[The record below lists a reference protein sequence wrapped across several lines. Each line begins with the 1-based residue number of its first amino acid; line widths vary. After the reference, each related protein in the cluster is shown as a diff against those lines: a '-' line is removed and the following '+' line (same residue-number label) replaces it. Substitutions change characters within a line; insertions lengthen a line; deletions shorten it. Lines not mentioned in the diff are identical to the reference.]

1 MILLSAL
8 LASLTGLVSG
18 ERPAERAQ
26 VELSAVAAVVETGQ
40 AAAIARVRRPALPAP
55 AFGAVLLLGVLAL
68 IVAPARSGRAL
79 LCLKQS
85 WRH

>member
-18 ERPAERAQ
+18 ERPAERTRI
-26 VELSAVAAVVETGQ
+26 ERSAVAAVVQTSQ
-40 AAAIARVRRPALPAP
+40 AVAVVQARPAQTLPAL
-55 AFGAVLLLGVLAL
+55 GVGLLLAVMAFALAPIRPL
-68 IVAPARSGRAL
+68 RAR

-85 WRH
+85 WLN